1 MISTEIR
8 RSQTYVGTG
17 DVNSYTFPFRVF
29 AADQVKVYV
38 RAADAASGTLLDTT
52 QYSVTLASASAQT
65 VGGTVTLSAP
75 LAAGAAGGG
84 AHHRGGVPLRLR
96 AEPLAPLGSL
106 GLLPPAGEPAGADL
120 PALLPD
126 VVPAGHPRHRPLR
139 RCPAAPGG
147 ELTAPGILFPCRMA
161 SNGV

>member
-65 VGGTVTLSAP
+65 VGGTVTLSSASGSGHQACYP
-75 LAAGAAGGG
+75 FEHSVHPAACFAES
-84 AHHRGGVPLRLR
+84 GGV
-96 AEPLAPLGSL
+96 
-106 GLLPPAGEPAGADL
+106 
-120 PALLPD
+120 
-126 VVPAGHPRHRPLR
+126 
-139 RCPAAPGG
+139 
-147 ELTAPGILFPCRMA
+147 
-161 SNGV
+161 